1 MKNLKHLLSL
11 AAAILLAVSCGN
23 HKLFN
28 NGGSNYT
35 IIISQ
40 DATPSEK
47 YAAEELRYWIK
58 EVSGTDLPIADLSAG
73 VRGKRLVVGFNRLV
87 SELVPGAVKPE
98 DRDDSFT
105 LRSVGGDILFW
116 GGSLR
121 GTLYAVYSFLEE
133 ELGCRWYSSKVSV
146 APHMDS
152 WEFSELNRHEEPGI
166 IIRDNCYLDVR
177 VNPAFSGRMRNNF
190 VNLPGEKPGETLPG
204 TAEGYW
210 GVHAMGYLMTPAE
223 YYAEH
228 PEYFS
233 FRDGERLSGYS
244 QLCLSNPDVL
254 RICTEKIRNVMR
266 QNPDF
271 LIYSMEQ
278 GDNRLYCQCEECEAL
293 AEKYGGQ
300 SGIMVW
306 FVNQVADA
314 VKDEFPDKFIG
325 TFAYQYTRH
334 APKNIVPRD
343 NVVIRL
349 CSIECCMFHD
359 YDDCEQNVAFMK
371 DLKDWSA
378 IAPHLYIWDYVTDF
392 AQYNLPVANWKTMAT
407 HIKDFRDNNAI
418 GILEEGDYQ
427 TVSCELKELRAWLL
441 SKLMWNPDADV
452 DALIEDFTDGYYGA
466 AGKYVREYIA
476 LSDSILRRPGIHSDC
491 YINASD
497 PMYTDELI
505 TEGRKIFAAAKEAVA
520 SDKVLHD
527 RVETAE
533 MPLCFLQMH
542 KNPVLGIQEGADA
555 LVRRVIERD
564 GIDRM
569 AEGEWAGG
577 VMEAKRLLENYDKL
591 KASFKEAPVFP
602 AADVKPTVQG
612 VSFKKYEG
620 SFMTTSQ
627 MVWRGEVVHEGIM
640 PWIQIDTEP
649 GKDHFGYLFDCWFRA
664 DADGIHQFKV
674 VSDDGA
680 VLYIDGTEVI
690 NLDGSH
696 FDATGFAFVNL
707 AKGFHR
713 LKLRY
718 FEDCEGQKLEVFL
731 AAPEGYNG
739 TLPATRLYLP

>member
-1 MKNLKHLLSL
+1 MKNLSIL
-11 AAAILLAVSCGN
+11 AITILLAVSCGS
-23 HKLFN
+23 HQLFN
-28 NGGSNYT
+28 NGSSDYT
-35 IIISQ
+35 IVVSE

-47 YAAEELRYWIK
+47 YAASELKYWIK
-58 EVSGTDLPIADLSAG
+58 EVSGADLPVAG
-73 VRGKRLVVGFNRLV
+73 LDGGKKGKRLIVGYNSLT
-87 SELVPGAVKPE
+87 ETLVPGAVKPV

-105 LRSVGGDILFW
+105 LTSNGGDILFW
-116 GGSLR
+116 GGANR

-146 APHMDS
+146 APRQDS
-152 WEFSELNRHEEPGI
+152 WEFTDLDRHEEPGI
-166 IIRDNCYLDVR
+166 IIRDNCFLDVR
-177 VNPAFSGRMRNNF
+177 ENPTFSGRMRNNF
-190 VNLPGEKPGETLPG
+190 VNLPGEKPGQTLPG

-210 GVHAMGYLMTPAE
+210 GVHAMGYLVTPEE
-223 YYAEH
+223 YYQEH
-228 PEYFS
+228 PEYFA
-233 FRDGERLSGYS
+233 FRDSTRLSGYS

-271 LIYSMEQ
+271 LVYSMEQ

-334 APKNIVPRD
+334 APKDIVPRD

-392 AQYNLPVANWKTMAT
+392 AQYCLPVANWKTMST
-407 HIKDFRDNNAI
+407 HIKDFRDNHAI

-427 TVSCELKELRAWLL
+427 TVSGELREMRAWLL

-452 DALIEDFTDGYYGA
+452 DALIKDFTDGYYGA
-466 AGKYVREYIA
+466 AGPYIREYVEFA
-476 LSDSILRRPGIHSDC
+476 DSVLRRPGIHSDC
-491 YINASD
+491 YIDAAD
-497 PMYTDELI
+497 PMYTDEFI
-505 TEGRKIFAAAKEAVA
+505 SEGRKIFAAAKEAVA
-520 SDKVLHD
+520 SDKVFHD

-533 MPLCFLQMH
+533 MPLCFLQMQR
-542 KNPVLGIQEGADA
+542 NPVIGIQEGADA
-555 LVRRVIERD
+555 LVSRVIERE
-564 GIDRM
+564 GITRM
-569 AEGEWAGG
+569 AEGEWSGG
-577 VMEAKRLLENYDKL
+577 VMEASRLLDSYDKL
-591 KASFKEAPVFP
+591 EASFKEAPEYP
-602 AADVKPTVQG
+602 AADVNPKIQG
-612 VSFKKYEG
+612 VSFQRYEG

-627 MVWRGEVVHEGIM
+627 MVWRGEIVHEGTK
-640 PWIQIDTEP
+640 PWIMIETEP
-649 GKDHFGYLFDCWFRA
+649 ELDHFGYLFDCWFRA
-664 DADGIHQFKV
+664 EADGIHQFKI

-680 VLYIDGTEVI
+680 VLFIDGEEVI

-696 FDATGFAFVNL
+696 SEKTGFAFVNL
-707 AKGFHR
+707 QKGFHR

-731 AAPEGYNG
+731 AAPDGFNG
-739 TLPATRLYLP
+739 PLPANRLFTP